1 MIYREQKL
9 MDSPFPFLP
18 LMDSSEMH
26 FIWLLRWS
34 HMIKESMTTAASN
47 SIIQPSS
54 LPWDHTPQ

>member
-54 LPWDHTPQ
+54 LP